1 MFDVIDSSSLLRL
14 LEMLRIS
21 ARIWNGLHAT
31 WFNDQKFII
40 KFKNAILILATPSS
54 LRPKFQV
61 AAEKNKS

>member
-14 LEMLRIS
+14 LEMRIS

-40 KFKNAILILATPSS
+40 KFKNAMLILATPSS
-54 LRPKFQV
+54 KCPEFQV
-61 AAEKNKS
+61 AAEKYKS